1 MTKSNGG
8 KKNMQHTSSL
18 DDVIVKIE
26 QYVLNAEKTLVTV
39 VGYAYATDSHPVE
52 LKLLDS
58 EYNEVRCNIT
68 FQNRGDLVQEGLV
81 DIKNQKVGFRI
92 LFESNKIG
100 KHFLSVKHNQETGV
114 IQIKKPSKLGLVGK
128 YLSALNVKNVVKAV
142 AYLKNY
148 GVGKFIER
156 LQFGPKKEI
165 DYNEWRKHFVL
176 DKEQLEAQKEYT
188 FAYSPK
194 ISLVVATF
202 NTPITYL
209 KEMIDSVM
217 NQTYSNW
224 ELCIADGS
232 TNDEVIHYLNHS
244 YSDSRI
250 KITRLDKNYGIA
262 GNMNE
267 AIKISTGDYIA
278 LYDHD
283 DTLEPQTLF
292 EFVQVLNENP
302 NIQVIYSDEDK
313 INEDGSTYFQ
323 PHFKPDFNID
333 LLCSVNYICHFF
345 MVSKTIVNEVGLLD
359 SAFDGAQDYDFIFRC
374 TERAG
379 SENIYHIPHA
389 LYHWRMHQASTAEN
403 PESKMYAFDA
413 GTRAIQAHYDRVGI
427 HATVEKGKF
436 LGIYRTHYILDS
448 HPKVSI
454 IIPNK
459 DHIDDLSRC
468 INSIVNHATYDNYEI
483 IVVENNSTEQSTFE
497 YYKEIQTQY
506 DCVKVIMWKDEFN
519 YSAIN
524 NYGVQHADGDYI
536 LLLNN
541 DTEVISPDFIEEML
555 GYCMRQDVGAVGAR
569 LFYEDDTIQ
578 HAGVIIGIG
587 GIAGH
592 CFIGRPK
599 NHYGYFN
606 RILCAQDYSAV
617 TAACMMVDRKI
628 FEEVHGLNE
637 DFKVAFNDIDLCM
650 KIREKGYLVVYTPF
664 AELHHYESKSRGME
678 NTLDK
683 IDRFNHEI
691 ELFQNRW
698 SDILKDGDP
707 FYNPNLSLKY
717 PDFKLKKM
725 SDFIE
730 ES

>member
-1 MTKSNGG
+1 M
-8 KKNMQHTSSL
+8 
-18 DDVIVKIE
+18 
-26 QYVLNAEKTLVTV
+26 
-39 VGYAYATDSHPVE
+39 
-52 LKLLDS
+52 
-58 EYNEVRCNIT
+58 
-68 FQNRGDLVQEGLV
+68 
-81 DIKNQKVGFRI
+81 
-92 LFESNKIG
+92 
-100 KHFLSVKHNQETGV
+100 
-114 IQIKKPSKLGLVGK
+114 
-128 YLSALNVKNVVKAV
+128 
-142 AYLKNY
+142 
-148 GVGKFIER
+148 
-156 LQFGPKKEI
+156 
-165 DYNEWRKHFVL
+165 
-176 DKEQLEAQKEYT
+176 
-188 FAYSPK
+188 
-194 ISLVVATF
+194 
-202 NTPITYL
+202 
-209 KEMIDSVM
+209 
-217 NQTYSNW
+217 
-224 ELCIADGS
+224 
-232 TNDEVIHYLNHS
+232 
-244 YSDSRI
+244 
-250 KITRLDKNYGIA
+250 
-262 GNMNE
+262 
-267 AIKISTGDYIA
+267 
-278 LYDHD
+278 
-283 DTLEPQTLF
+283 
-292 EFVQVLNENP
+292 
-302 NIQVIYSDEDK
+302 
-313 INEDGSTYFQ
+313 
-323 PHFKPDFNID
+323 
-333 LLCSVNYICHFF
+333 
-345 MVSKTIVNEVGLLD
+345 
-359 SAFDGAQDYDFIFRC
+359 
-374 TERAG
+374 
-379 SENIYHIPHA
+379 
-389 LYHWRMHQASTAEN
+389 
-403 PESKMYAFDA
+403 
-413 GTRAIQAHYDRVGI
+413 
-427 HATVEKGKF
+427 
-436 LGIYRTHYILDS
+436 
-448 HPKVSI
+448 
-454 IIPNK
+454 
-459 DHIDDLSRC
+459 
-468 INSIVNHATYDNYEI
+468 NHATYDNYEI
-483 IVVENNSTEQSTFE
+483 IVVENNSTEKSTFE

-569 LFYEDDTIQ
+569 LFYVDDTIQ

-587 GIAGH
+587 GMAGH
-592 CFIGRPK
+592 CFIGRSK